1 MKITIE
7 AHGQTVTVDTN
18 DDHSDLQTVVEAL
31 KGMLVTVGFHPV
43 TIDNIFDSQM
53 YDSSWELDNTTQV
66 KHMNLDRTAI
76 EQAVAQTI

>member
-1 MKITIE
+1 MII
-7 AHGQTVTVDTN
+7 
-18 DDHSDLQTVVEAL
+18 DLQTVVEAL

-43 TIDNIFDSQM
+43 TIDNIFDRQM